1 MDNLRRQVFMTCGIY
16 VLKFNG
22 TNKVYVG
29 QSENIE
35 YRYKKHLQRLKRG
48 DHNYKM
54 QQAYKD
60 YGSPILEIVLADL
73 TKEELN
79 SNEYEAFKIYDSISN
94 GFNIA
99 EQPSIHGNGELN
111 PSSKYPNE
119 KIIEVLLL
127 LIDISNTYKQ
137 IESLTGV
144 SESTVR
150 HIANQE
156 AHHWLEQKYPLEYEQ
171 LRNLKGKRSTG
182 KNTAIDRGIVY
193 PTILSPTGEEYNIA
207 NIAAFAKEHG
217 LDSSSLAKVLKKR
230 PKYNSHKGW
239 KLKQT

>member
-1 MDNLRRQVFMTCGIY
+1 MDVLRRQVFMTCGIY
-16 VLKFNG
+16 ILKFNG
-22 TNKVYVG
+22 TDKVYVG

-54 QQAYKD
+54 QQAYIT
-60 YGSPILEIVLADL
+60 YGTPELEILLPDL

-79 SNEYEAFKIYDSISN
+79 IHEYEAFKIYDSISN

-111 PSSKYPNE
+111 PSSKYSNE

-127 LIDISNTYKQ
+127 LIDVSNTYKQ
-137 IESLTGV
+137 IELLTGV
-144 SESTVR
+144 SESTIR

-156 AHHWLEQKYPLEYEQ
+156 AHLWLKEKYPLEYSQ
-171 LRNLKGKRSTG
+171 LKNLKGKRSTG
-182 KNTAIDRGIVY
+182 KNTAIDRGIAY
-193 PTILSPTGEEYNIA
+193 PTILSPTGEEYNIT

-217 LDSSSLAKVLKKR
+217 LDSSSLAKVLNKR

-239 KLKQT
+239 KLKQS